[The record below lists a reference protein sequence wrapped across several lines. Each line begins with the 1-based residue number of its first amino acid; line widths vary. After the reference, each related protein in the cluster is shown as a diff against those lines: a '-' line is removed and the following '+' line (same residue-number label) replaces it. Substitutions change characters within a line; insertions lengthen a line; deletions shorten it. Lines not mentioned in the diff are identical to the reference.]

1 MKKSLILALM
11 LAITTGSAIAAS
23 TEPALAPAKQAP
35 ITSSQ
40 QPQKLEN
47 PHKEIMLQPP
57 HKKNVKAQFD
67 KRLNLTEEQK
77 ALAKDIRK
85 KGHEEMKPVMDKI
98 KDLKQEK
105 EMVKLSRMSIQAQ
118 EEKIAEL
125 DTQIKDLKKQAHEMR
140 AKNMK
145 EFEAILTD
153 KQKKELAKMKK
164 EGRKNFEKNKKRCE
178 KEIKCDCPM
187 VMPKPPVE
195 K

>member
-23 TEPALAPAKQAP
+23 TEPASTPAKQAP
-35 ITSSQ
+35 IAAPQ
-40 QPQKLEN
+40 QPKKLEG
-47 PHKEIMLQPP
+47 PHKEIMPPP
-57 HKKNVKAQFD
+57 HKNHAKAQFD

-85 KGHEEMKPVMDKI
+85 KGHEEMKPIMDKI

-105 EMVKLSRMSIQAQ
+105 EMVKLSRISTQAQ
-118 EEKIAEL
+118 EEKIAEI
-125 DTQIKDLKKQAHEMR
+125 DAQIKELRKQAHEMR

-145 EFEAILTD
+145 EFEAILTE

-164 EGRKNFEKNKKRCE
+164 EGRKNFEKNRKKCE
-178 KEIKCDCPM
+178 KEIKCECPM
-187 VMPKPPVE
+187 VPPKPPVE